1 MESIIYKPLNS
12 IWLKASVVGSIWA
25 AIEIIFG
32 SFLHNLKIPLSG
44 TILSFI
50 SVLLLITF
58 LQIWKEHGLIIRAGL
73 VCALMKSI
81 SPSAIILGPMIGI
94 MSEAIV
100 LELFIF
106 LLGRNIFG
114 YMMGGAAAVLS
125 ALVHKLVSLIVLYG
139 LNFITIL
146 SALYQF
152 SVKQINLSHIEPL
165 LLVGIIA
172 GIYIVAGI
180 TAALAG
186 YITGNR
192 YIKKR
197 NSVTD
202 SRGVKLSMEY
212 TLFSETTR
220 QPYSVYYL
228 LLNFCAIVISLLLIN
243 KGITILSIL
252 FPLLYLGFCVYHYRS
267 SLNRFRKISLWIQF
281 VLITV
286 AAAFIW
292 NGITEHKFF
301 TYSGLIIGLKMI
313 ARAVVII
320 IGFAAIGIEL
330 KNPLIKTVLYNKG
343 FANLYQSLSLAFSAL
358 PGIIESLPE
367 SKNLFNKSHL
377 KNLQIFSK
385 AEVLLK
391 MFEDD
396 HLKKTQ
402 VIIITGEIRD
412 GKTTFL
418 NELVM
423 SLRKQNIKIAGFI
436 CPGIDEIGDRKGF
449 NIIDLETSAQFQ
461 LCTKE
466 PHDDWFKYGPFYF
479 NPQGIKFGEEI
490 LNPYKLAEKQLVVID
505 EIGPVEIN
513 NSGWNSAIE
522 KIISLS
528 LIPQVWVV
536 RKSIVNKIIRKW
548 NTGNI
553 YIFDIKDSS
562 VKEVENKIIE
572 IIYSVPQY
580 DLKRD
585 DLRSQI

>member
-1 MESIIYKPLNS
+1 VESIIYKPLNS

-50 SVLLLITF
+50 SVYILLSF

-94 MSEAIV
+94 ISEAFL
-100 LELFIF
+100 LEFFIF

-114 YMMGGAAAVLS
+114 YMVGGAAAVLS
-125 ALVHKLVSLIVLYG
+125 ALIHKLVSLIVLYG

-146 SALYQF
+146 NALYQF
-152 SVKQINLSHIEPL
+152 SVKQINLSHVEPL
-165 LLVGIIA
+165 VLVSIIA
-172 GIYIVAGI
+172 GIYILAGI
-180 TAALAG
+180 SAALAG
-186 YITGNR
+186 YINGNR
-192 YIKKR
+192 YLKKR
-197 NSVTD
+197 DSGTD
-202 SRGVKLSMEY
+202 PHSIKLSTEN

-220 QPYSVYYL
+220 QNYSVYFL
-228 LLNFCAIVISLLLIN
+228 ILNFCVIVMSLLLIN
-243 KGITILSIL
+243 KGITIFSIL
-252 FPLLYLGFCVYHYRS
+252 FPLLYIGFCVYNYRS

-292 NGITEHKFF
+292 NGISEHKFF

-313 ARAVVII
+313 ARAVVLI

-343 FANLYQSLSLAFSAL
+343 FANLYQSLSLSFSAL
-358 PGIIESLPE
+358 PGIIDSLPE
-367 SKNLFNKSHL
+367 SKNLFNKSNL

-391 MFEDD
+391 LFEND
-396 HLKKTQ
+396 HLRRTQ
-402 VIIITGEIRD
+402 VIIITGEISE
-412 GKTTFL
+412 GKTTFVKDL
-418 NELVM
+418 AM
-423 SLRKQNIKIAGFI
+423 SLIKQNIRIAGFI
-436 CPGIDEIGDRKGF
+436 CPGIDENGDRKGF
-449 NIIDLETSAQFQ
+449 SIINLETSGQFQ

-466 PHDDWFKYGPFYF
+466 PQEDWFKHGPFYF
-479 NPQGIKFGEEI
+479 NPKGIEFGEEI
-490 LNPYKLAEKQLVVID
+490 LNPVNLNEKQLVIID
-505 EIGPVEIN
+505 EIGPVELKNKGWN
-513 NSGWNSAIE
+513 NSIE
-522 KIISLS
+522 KILSVS

-536 RKSIVNKIIRKW
+536 RKSIVDKIIRKW

-553 YIFDIKDSS
+553 YIFDIKKSS
-562 VKEVENKIIE
+562 IKEVENKIME
-572 IIYSVPQY
+572 LIYSGSQY
-580 DLKRD
+580 DLKGD
-585 DLRSQI
+585 SLRSQL